1 MITDAIALDWRGRD
15 VSAWMAGSGDRVLVQ
30 AALPVELFPAQL
42 RLFAAQLV
50 ALAATVEGTP

>member
-1 MITDAIALDWRGRD
+1 
-15 VSAWMAGSGDRVLVQ
+15 VAGSGDRVLVQ